1 MVYKI
6 SSNSF
11 SNNAITTDKINDD
24 AVTSDKIE
32 DSFLQGV
39 IPIGGIIMFTGST
52 APAGYVFCDDSAEA
66 QAASAP
72 DLRDKFVVGFTP
84 FSNSTSY
91 PNLQL
96 GASGGSPNAVLVAH
110 DHGVSNDSHTH
121 TDTFSINNTK
131 NFAYRVDGGSS
142 ATDTIDGEDDPGNM
156 GYKTPTI
163 AGSVTANATGIT
175 IDDRGKNTSGVNSD
189 TQTHENANLPPYYAL
204 AFIMR
209 IS

>member
-6 SSNSF
+6 SSNSL

-24 AVTSDKIE
+24 AVTSEKIE

-52 APAGYVFCDDSAEA
+52 APDGYVFCDDSEEA
-66 QAASAP
+66 IAASAP

-110 DHGVSNDSHTH
+110 NHTYTNRTNASNQ
-121 TDTFSINNTK
+121 NNVTGGPSPIQ
-131 NFAYRVDGGSS
+131 DGALPDQSTSTTG
-142 ATDTIDGEDDPGNM
+142 ID
-156 GYKTPTI
+156 
-163 AGSVTANATGIT
+163 ATGT
-175 IDDRGKNTSGVNSD
+175 SD
-189 TQTHENANLPPYYAL
+189 TNQTGTNANLPPYYAL